1 MKNEIIFWC
10 ITAILCALITDDNI
24 HAATTQK
31 HYFAHDA
38 VEDQYGVIAPWY
50 PGLNGQCDY
59 RVRVA
64 AETLKRYPWTDG
76 KTEHVELPAYM
87 VNGRWNIDAE
97 GNIKVIPW
105 DRPQRKDWPNW
116 PNGDYGSRAYSVL
129 CGWSNYYRY
138 TSDATAIAHIKMM
151 ADHLL
156 DYTLTPADH
165 PWPMFPISV
174 PVKGQGYQDYD
185 PTSFIQLDIAAYEGL
200 ALLRAYQLV
209 GEARWLAAAQ
219 HWGDLFARHLYEA
232 GEPAGAPWGRY
243 ANPEDVRR
251 QWKGPASSPA
261 LNHLTGGVA
270 LILQFLDELIRLGYT
285 GQDNQ
290 IVAARDAA
298 LKYLKEYLL
307 PRWTAE
313 DTWGRHYWDWEASTQ
328 TISPTD
334 NAVQCMLQH
343 AEYFPDWRTDV
354 RNILN
359 LFLNRSGVNPN
370 SMGEV
375 YSGAWAYPES
385 SSCCSKSL
393 DYAPLILSTIYAEY
407 GQKAQSD
414 WALEMARRQI
424 IISTYH
430 FHDNGVVEDNI
441 NSGFIVANNWFKI
454 VHPIPLLQVLETM
467 GWLPEELGAN
477 RENHIMRS
485 SAVVNSVAYA
495 KGKIEYTTFDA
506 PANTVDVLRLAFAP
520 QKITADGQQ
529 LEAQKDLQQNG
540 YTLKELSN
548 GDCIASIRHDG
559 CRKIVVTGDD
569 PQETTDDKA
578 MIYTGQWR
586 TCAAA
591 GSASGASSVSSAGG
605 NVHLSDVAGAAAE
618 YEFTGNQVRLIG
630 GTGPAGGLA
639 EVFLD
644 GQKQQAQIDCWNPSA
659 RFGQVL
665 YYRNG
670 LADGRHV
677 LRIIVQGQKN
687 PHASGKEVYIQAV
700 QYSSARGSSGFGEG
714 QGPTQAQRMIF
725 GYTGRKPI
733 IDSQGNEWQ
742 IGEEF
747 VARTGKMTDVVAK
760 AWWTQP
766 VKESINDTPDPQLYR
781 YGVHAPDFWV
791 NVTTGPGK
799 YQVKLRF
806 AERREP
812 AEEPNQ
818 QWITVH
824 INGEKV
830 ISDLDLADRAGGRYR
845 PLDLV
850 FDNIAPRHGVIEI
863 RFTNNH
869 GGEAI
874 VQAMEVIPR
883 PQ

>member
-1 MKNEIIFWC
+1 MKKEIIFWC
-10 ITAILCALITDDNI
+10 ITAIVCVVTAGPEI

-50 PGLNGQCDY
+50 SGLNGQCDY
-59 RVRVA
+59 RVRIA

-105 DRPQRKDWPNW
+105 DHPQKKDWPNW
-116 PNGDYGSRAYSVL
+116 PNGDYGQRVYFVL
-129 CGWSNYYRY
+129 CGWLDYYRY

-156 DYTLTPADH
+156 DYTLTPADNS
-165 PWPMFPISV
+165 WPSFPISV

-185 PTSFIQLDIAAYEGL
+185 ATSFIQLDIAAHEGL
-200 ALLRAYQLV
+200 AMLRAYQLV

-219 HWGDLFARHLYEA
+219 HWGDQFAEHLYQA

-251 QWKGPASSPA
+251 QWEGPASSPA
-261 LNHLTGGVA
+261 LNHLTGGTA
-270 LILQFLDELIRLGYT
+270 MILEFLDELIRLGYT

-290 IVAARDAA
+290 IVAARNAA
-298 LKYLKEYLL
+298 RIYLKEYLL
-307 PRWTAE
+307 PQWTVV
-313 DTWGRHYWDWEASTQ
+313 DTWGRHYWDWEAPTQ
-328 TISPTD
+328 TIIPMD
-334 NAVQCMLQH
+334 AVVRYMVNNP
-343 AEYFPDWRTDV
+343 EYFPNWRTDG

-370 SMGEV
+370 SRGDV

-385 SSCCSKSL
+385 SSCCGKSL
-393 DYAPLILSTIYAEY
+393 DYAPLMISTNYAEY
-407 GQKAQSD
+407 GQAAQSE
-414 WALEMARRQI
+414 WAREMARRQI
-424 IISTYH
+424 LISTYH

-441 NSGFIVANNWFKI
+441 DGGFIVANNWFKI
-454 VHPIPLLQVLETM
+454 VHPIPLLHVLETM
-467 GWLPEELGAN
+467 GWQPEVLGAN

-485 SAVVNSVAYA
+485 SAVVNSVEYG
-495 KGKIEYTTFDA
+495 KGRIEYSTFDA

-520 QKITADGQQ
+520 QKITADGKQ
-529 LEAQKDLQQNG
+529 LEAHKDLQQNG
-540 YTLKELSN
+540 YTLKKLSN
-548 GDCIASIRHDG
+548 GDCIVSIRHDG

-569 PQETTDDKA
+569 PQEAADDEA
-578 MIYTGQWR
+578 MVYTGEWR
-586 TCAAA
+586 TCAMA
-591 GSASGASSVSSAGG
+591 GSAGG
-605 NVHLSDVAGAAAE
+605 NVHLSDAEGAAVE

-639 EVFLD
+639 EVYLD
-644 GQKQQAQIDCWNPSA
+644 GQKQQGPIDCWNPSA

-665 YYRNG
+665 YYHNG
-670 LADGRHV
+670 LADGRHA
-677 LRIIVQGQKN
+677 LRIIVQGNKN
-687 PHASGKEVYIQAV
+687 PHAEGKEVYIDAV
-700 QYSSARGSSGFGEG
+700 QYSSAPGSSGFGEG

-747 VARTGKMTDVVAK
+747 VARTGKMTDVVSK
-760 AWWTQP
+760 TWWSQP
-766 VKESINDTPDPQLYR
+766 AAEPITDTPDPELYG
-781 YGVHAPDFWV
+781 YGVHAPEFWV

-824 INGEKV
+824 LNGAEV
-830 ISDLDLADRAGGRYR
+830 ISDLALAARAGGRYR

-850 FDNIAPRHGVIEI
+850 FDNITPQHGVIEI
-863 RFTNNH
+863 RFSNPY

-874 VQAMEVIPR
+874 IGAVEVIPQPR
-883 PQ
+883 